1 MQFSYHYEETAEAK
15 YKWKLYKSC
24 RYPPFSLKETMTD
37 KATYQMLAARV
48 LESSVTSQV
57 FLSLI
62 SVECGQEVS

>member
-1 MQFSYHYEETAEAK
+1 
-15 YKWKLYKSC
+15 
-24 RYPPFSLKETMTD
+24 MTD